1 MNLSQMDE
9 LAKILESSENDKKV
23 RRAAIGPATSRR
35 SLLLAIGALGT
46 LGAGAVTVAAVNN
59 IFPGVKNLPAS
70 AQSLSPSESFL
81 SDSVSTEGT
90 TVVLEESVF
99 PGSHPVIAP
108 LGVGAFINSDGQVVI
123 ANSSGVLA
131 ISSDITPEAVLVAGS
146 LDGED
151 VVAWSTGRVMSW
163 WTLANGIQRV
173 EHSRPLGLN
182 SVAGGILVFDDE
194 DWSGRLDGNQVTQI
208 ISGSDSITIGVSDS
222 GTAIT
227 ANADAVLTHTLPNGE
242 VKIVQP
248 ITPVDDY
255 LVRRIVGI
263 FSNHIILVWDNPTG
277 DGDKSVLPV
286 TVMNLDSGKTIS
298 QFDVDFDLALEEK
311 LKRSSTGAAFCG
323 FWIGTDG
330 IARKGKEPLVLID
343 SVGRYLLFENSV
355 DDSLVWVDVD
365 KEKIS
370 EPETGVDFELRNE
383 QTLWRLFDEKVIVE
397 RL

>member
-9 LAKILESSENDKKV
+9 LAKILENSENEKKV
-23 RRAAIGPATSRR
+23 RRAAIGSATSRR

-46 LGAGAVTVAAVNN
+46 LGVGAATVAAVNN

-70 AQSLSPSESFL
+70 AQSLSPSENI
-81 SDSVSTEGT
+81 SDDSASIDAA
-90 TVVLEESVF
+90 TVVLEDSVL
-99 PGSHPVIAP
+99 PGTTPVIAP
-108 LGVGAFINSDGQVVI
+108 LGVGAFINSDGQVVVSD
-123 ANSSGVLA
+123 SSGVLA
-131 ISSDITPEAVLVAGS
+131 ISSDIIPEAVLVAGS

-248 ITPVDDY
+248 TTPDDDY

-263 FSNHIILVWDNPTG
+263 FSNHIVLVWDNPNG
-277 DGDKSVLPV
+277 DVDKSVLPV

-298 QFDVDFDLALEEK
+298 QFDVDYDLALDEK
-311 LKRSSTGAAFCG
+311 LKRSSTGAAFAG

-330 IARKGKEPLVLID
+330 NAREGKELLALLD
-343 SVGRYLLFENSV
+343 SAGRYLLFENTV
-355 DDSLVWVDVD
+355 DGSFVWVDVD
-365 KEKIS
+365 GDKIF
-370 EPETGVDFELRNE
+370 EPEPGVDFELRNE
-383 QTLWRLFDEKVIVE
+383 RTLWRLFDEKVIVE